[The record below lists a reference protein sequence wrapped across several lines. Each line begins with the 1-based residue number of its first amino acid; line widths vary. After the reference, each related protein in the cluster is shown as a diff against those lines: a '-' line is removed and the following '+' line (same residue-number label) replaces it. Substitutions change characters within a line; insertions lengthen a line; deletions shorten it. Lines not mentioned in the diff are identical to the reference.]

1 MKPQNTGLVTLHD
14 DKQKE
19 RGFNCMKLI
28 QFLTAASTSS
38 WEEWHEAHLQAA
50 AGQCRYADQ
59 CPIYA
64 RTPKRPT
71 QLSLFHQPQ

>member
-1 MKPQNTGLVTLHD
+1 MKPQNTGLVSLHD

-28 QFLTAASTSS
+28 GFLTDDGVKG
-38 WEEWHEAHLQAA
+38 WEQWHGAHLQAA
-50 AGQCRYADQ
+50 AGNCPYAAS

-64 RTPKRPT
+64 RTPKRT
-71 QLSLFHQPQ
+71 KQLSLF